1 MSSKDLID
9 DLTREKRKYD
19 KTGFFSKKKRSYITE
34 EELNN
39 IMMSFKAF
47 SSWIN
52 KSRKGEKLSYYR
64 GYIVDPTIQRIAPT
78 NDRVRVKKFQRQ
90 VMNAYDSNLVTLVQK
105 RHGNLDYEYIAIR
118 KNALTPKEV
127 EKVRIGTLAKVINGV
142 RK

>member
-1 MSSKDLID
+1 M
-9 DLTREKRKYD
+9 TREYN
-19 KTGFFSKKKRSYITE
+19 KTGIYSKKERKFLSDE
-34 EELNN
+34 KLKN

-47 SSWIN
+47 QNWIN

-90 VMNAYDSNLVTLVQK
+90 VMNAYDDNLVTLVQK

-127 EKVRIGTLAKVINGV
+127 EKVRVGALAKVINGV
-142 RK
+142 SK

>member
-1 MSSKDLID
+1 M
-9 DLTREKRKYD
+9 TRVYN
-19 KTGFFSKKKRSYITE
+19 KTGINSRKKRSYLSDG
-34 EELNN
+34 ELKN

-47 SSWIN
+47 QNWIN

-78 NDRVRVKKFQRQ
+78 NDRVRVDKFRRH
-90 VMNAYDSNLVTLVQK
+90 VLSAYDNNLVTLVQK
-105 RHGNLDYEYIAIR
+105 KHGNLDYEYIAIR
-118 KNALTPKEV
+118 KNSLTPKEV

>member
-1 MSSKDLID
+1 MTRDYNKTGIYSKD
-9 DLTREKRKYD
+9 
-19 KTGFFSKKKRSYITE
+19 KRSYLTDG
-34 EELNN
+34 ELNN
-39 IMMSFKAF
+39 IMMSAKAF
-47 SSWIN
+47 QNWIN

-90 VMNAYDSNLVTLVQK
+90 VMNAYDDNLVTLVQK

-127 EKVRIGTLAKVINGV
+127 EKVRVGALAKVINGV
-142 RK
+142 SK

>member
-1 MSSKDLID
+1 M
-9 DLTREKRKYD
+9 TREYN
-19 KTGFFSKKKRSYITE
+19 KTGIYSKKERKFLSD
-34 EELNN
+34 EELKN

-47 SSWIN
+47 QNWIN

-90 VMNAYDSNLVTLVQK
+90 VMNAYDDNLVTLVQK

-118 KNALTPKEV
+118 
-127 EKVRIGTLAKVINGV
+127 R
-142 RK
+142 

>member
-1 MSSKDLID
+1 M
-9 DLTREKRKYD
+9 TREYN
-19 KTGFFSKKKRSYITE
+19 KTGIYSKKEKVFIGE
-34 EELNN
+34 GELKN

-47 SSWIN
+47 QNWIS

-78 NDRVRVKKFQRQ
+78 NDRVRVDKFRRQ
-90 VMNAYDSNLVTLVQK
+90 VMNAYDSNLVTLVQRK
-105 RHGNLDYEYIAIR
+105 HGALDYEYIAIR
-118 KNALTPKEV
+118 KNSLTPKEV

>member
-1 MSSKDLID
+1 M
-9 DLTREKRKYD
+9 TREYN
-19 KTGFFSKKKRSYITE
+19 KTGIYSKKERKFLSD
-34 EELNN
+34 EELKN

-47 SSWIN
+47 QNWIN

-90 VMNAYDSNLVTLVQK
+90 VMNAYDDNLVTLVQK

-127 EKVRIGTLAKVINGV
+127 EKVRVGALAKVINGV
-142 RK
+142 SK